1 MRIHLKG
8 RTEKWI
14 KTAII
19 AAINLL
25 LWVIPSNVA
34 YLIAQNR
41 DVLLGRYS
49 VAHLTWIFL
58 LIPISIMAL
67 YLIWSN
73 EENKKKRQF
82 QITALSLSIIV
93 PLLLVD
99 LFMRLAQP
107 KQYIRH
113 KSYYHLAPNKVDHGT
128 NHDVPEN
135 AFAYPQ
141 MRPGYPDIEY
151 TLTTDKRG
159 FRNKTNLEKYDII
172 ALGDS
177 FTEGSNVTDDDVWTT
192 KLAQKSN
199 LTVYNLGMA
208 GSHPGIYLETLKRF
222 GITLSPKIVLCM
234 VYEGNDFRESNYK
247 REDTFVR
254 NVSNCFKNSPL
265 RLALMELLINSFSSR
280 KSTTLENSVSS
291 SDSSTGSDKANTNTA
306 TMSALSWLP
315 VAVPDGTDA
324 KYYTFTVKNLL
335 AHFEKRNKFEH
346 SKGCRQAFANLR
358 HIKEIC
364 HANNIHLVIV
374 YAPDKSHVLLPLIQ
388 HNVPPE
394 NLRAF
399 MALKENK
406 LPPSDQLMDTVMAR
420 LDVQESAV
428 KEFCRQESIGF
439 ISLTEPLREG
449 IAQGRQLYFTYDDHW
464 TPIGH
469 EVVANTISSSIYEH
483 PIVQKIIDNK
493 SPELK
498 IHANRSEN

>member
-1 MRIHLKG
+1 MKIASKG
-8 RTEKWI
+8 RVGKWI

-25 LWVIPSNVA
+25 LWAIPSNVA

-58 LIPISIMAL
+58 LIPISIIAL

-73 EENKKKRQF
+73 EKNKKKRQF
-82 QITALSLSIIV
+82 QVTALTLSIIIPIV
-93 PLLLVD
+93 VVD
-99 LFMRLAQP
+99 ILMRLAQP
-107 KQYIRH
+107 KQYIIH
-113 KSYYHLAPNKVDHGT
+113 KTYYHLAPNTVAQGT

-151 TLTTDKRG
+151 TLTTDERG
-159 FRNKTNLEKYDII
+159 FRNKTNLEKYDIV

-177 FTEGSNVTDDDVWTT
+177 FTEGSNVTDDDIWTSI
-192 KLAQKSN
+192 LVQKHN

-208 GSHPGIYLETLKRF
+208 GGHPGTYLETFKRF
-222 GITLSPKIVLCM
+222 GIILSPEIVLCM

-247 REDTFVR
+247 REDTFVQ

-265 RLALMELLINSFSSR
+265 RLALMELMINSFSST
-280 KSTTLENSVSS
+280 KSKTLENSVTS
-291 SDSSTGSDKANTNTA
+291 SDNSTGSDKADTNAA
-306 TMSALSWLP
+306 TISALSWLP
-315 VAVPDGTDA
+315 VAVPNGTEA
-324 KYYTFTVKNLL
+324 KYYTFTVKSLL
-335 AHFEKRNKFEH
+335 AHFEKRDIFEH
-346 SKGCRQAFANLR
+346 SKGCRQTIVNLR
-358 HIKEIC
+358 RIKEIC
-364 HANNIHLVIV
+364 HANNIRLVIV

-399 MALKENK
+399 MALKENN

-420 LDVQESAV
+420 LDVKESAV

-469 EVVANTISSSIYEH
+469 EVAANTIFHYIHEH
-483 PIVQKIIDNK
+483 PVVKTDD
-493 SPELK
+493 
-498 IHANRSEN
+498 